1 MVFNEIPVALSRF
14 IETLGENYHDED
26 TRSEKNH
33 PPLQPHSQETGFC
46 AWANEFSL
54 NLTISIAIHTYMYSC

>member
-14 IETLGENYHDED
+14 IETSGENYHDED

-33 PPLQPHSQETGFC
+33 PPLQPHGQETGFC
-46 AWANEFSL
+46 AWAN
-54 NLTISIAIHTYMYSC
+54 